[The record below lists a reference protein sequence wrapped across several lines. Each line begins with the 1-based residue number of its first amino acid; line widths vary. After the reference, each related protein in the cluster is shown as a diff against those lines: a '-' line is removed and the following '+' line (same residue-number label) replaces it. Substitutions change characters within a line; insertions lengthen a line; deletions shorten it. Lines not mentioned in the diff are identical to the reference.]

1 MKEDFSDISKRK
13 PVVET
18 VGTYKEKKKRLTKK
32 TNVDL
37 PAKAIDAVTADHAKK
52 NKNKGL
58 AEAVRKR
65 QGKPNIKGTMPLS
78 MNDAFR
84 KMPETVRKVPE
95 FQRKFKEE
103 ILNVPMTGLTS
114 RENYAKLIAERERLF
129 KSARKQNIEDEW
141 MRLNTETGSRAK
153 TQQEQD
159 RIAYLEA
166 KYHDFD
172 QDLTKLTKIPRPAG
186 YVDHEKEAE
195 AERVGQ
201 AVASALR
208 AQMRRV
214 GKGEGKGAASG
225 SGGPG

>member
-1 MKEDFSDISKRK
+1 MKEDASDISKRK

-18 VGTYKEKKKRLTKK
+18 VGTYQEKKKRLTKK
-32 TNVDL
+32 TVK
-37 PAKAIDAVTADHAKK
+37 PAEALDAVAADHAKK
-52 NKNKGL
+52 NKTQGL

-65 QGKPNIKGTMPLS
+65 QGKPDIRGTMPLS

-95 FQRKFKEE
+95 FQRKFKEA
-103 ILNVPMTGLTS
+103 ILDVPMTGLTS
-114 RENYAKLIAERERLF
+114 RENYAKIIAEREKLF

-141 MRLNTETGSRAK
+141 MRLNTEVGLRAK

-186 YVDHEKEAE
+186 YVDHEKQAE

-201 AVASALR
+201 AVARALR
-208 AQMRRV
+208 AGVRR
-214 GKGEGKGAASG
+214 KGDGKGAP
-225 SGGPG
+225 PG

>member
-1 MKEDFSDISKRK
+1 M
-13 PVVET
+13 VET

-52 NKNKGL
+52 NKTQGL

-65 QGKPNIKGTMPLS
+65 QGKPNIKGTIPMS
-78 MNDAFR
+78 MNDVFR

-201 AVASALR
+201 AVARALR
-208 AQMRRV
+208 AGMRR
-214 GKGEGKGAASG
+214 KGDGKGAP
-225 SGGPG
+225 PG

>member
-1 MKEDFSDISKRK
+1 MKVDVSDISTRK

-18 VGTYKEKKKRLTKK
+18 VGTYQEKKKRLPKK
-32 TNVDL
+32 TNVE
-37 PAKAIDAVTADHAKK
+37 PAKAINAVMADHAEK
-52 NKNKGL
+52 NKTKGL

-65 QGKPNIKGTMPLS
+65 QGRPNIKGTMPMS
-78 MNDAFR
+78 MDDAFR
-84 KMPETVRKVPE
+84 KLPDTVRKVPE

-129 KSARKQNIEDEW
+129 KGARKQNIEDEW

-186 YVDHEKEAE
+186 YVDHEKQAE

-201 AVASALR
+201 AVARALR
-208 AQMRRV
+208 AGMRR
-214 GKGEGKGAASG
+214 KGDGKGAPP
-225 SGGPG
+225 GGPG

>member
-1 MKEDFSDISKRK
+1 M
-13 PVVET
+13 
-18 VGTYKEKKKRLTKK
+18 
-32 TNVDL
+32 
-37 PAKAIDAVTADHAKK
+37 ADHAKK
-52 NKNKGL
+52 NKTKGL

-95 FQRKFKEE
+95 FQRKFKEA
-103 ILNVPMTGLTS
+103 ILDVPMTGLTS
-114 RENYAKLIAERERLF
+114 RENYAKLMAERERLF

-153 TQQEQD
+153 AQQEQD

-172 QDLTKLTKIPRPAG
+172 QDLTKLTKIPKPAG
-186 YVDHEKEAE
+186 YVDHEKQAE
-195 AERVGQ
+195 AERVGRE
-201 AVASALR
+201 VANALR
-208 AQMRRV
+208 AGMRQRRDQKGD
-214 GKGEGKGAASG
+214 GKGGGKGG
-225 SGGPG
+225 KGKEVFGDGG

>member
-1 MKEDFSDISKRK
+1 M
-13 PVVET
+13 VET

-52 NKNKGL
+52 NKTQGL

-84 KMPETVRKVPE
+84 KMPEIVRKVPE

-103 ILNVPMTGLTS
+103 ILNVPMSGLTS

-172 QDLTKLTKIPRPAG
+172 QDLTKLTKIPRPQG
-186 YVDHEKEAE
+186 YVDYEKQAE

>member
-1 MKEDFSDISKRK
+1 MKEDVSDISKRK

-18 VGTYKEKKKRLTKK
+18 VGTYQEKKKRLTKK
-32 TNVDL
+32 TNVK
-37 PAKAIDAVTADHAKK
+37 PAEALDAVTADHAKK
-52 NKNKGL
+52 NKTQGL

-84 KMPETVRKVPE
+84 KMPEIVRKVPE

-114 RENYAKLIAERERLF
+114 RENYAKLIAEREKLF
-129 KSARKQNIEDEW
+129 KGARKQNIEDEW

-172 QDLTKLTKIPRPAG
+172 ADLTKLTKIPKPAG
-186 YVDHEKEAE
+186 YVDHEKQAE

-201 AVASALR
+201 AVARALR
-208 AQMRRV
+208 AGMRR
-214 GKGEGKGAASG
+214 KGDGKGAPP
-225 SGGPG
+225 GGPG